1 MATSSLAYILD
12 SSDAAKAALQEKLHT
27 GGVEVGT
34 IGRVTAEVGGEDQE
48 RVDLV
53 AFNKAGEERVLI
65 EAKFWANLTKNQPVT
80 YLKRLPEDDKS
91 AVLLFL
97 APEKR
102 LHTLWPQLRREARKG
117 GFELVGEHEAGG
129 LRTATIAGSN
139 RHLMLTSWRALL
151 CAMESRAGL
160 AGDVPA
166 GEDIRQLKGLCGR
179 EDSDAFLP
187 LRSDELGPDV
197 PRRLRDLK
205 KLVDDAT
212 AKACEKEF
220 AEIGQHPESAS
231 SDYFGKYFYLGSKDE
246 GVWATAWF
254 GVSYSRWRSDG
265 YPLWI
270 EFNIK
275 RWADTILVEEI
286 ERKLGYRER
295 WLDLPVG
302 REYKDVLK
310 AVVKGLRLHADRLAG
325 KTSDVEWAAHRK
337 QAG

>member
-12 SSDAAKAALQEKLHT
+12 SSDAAKTALQEMLHT
-27 GGVEVGT
+27 GGADVGT
-34 IGRVTAEVGGEDQE
+34 IARVADEVVGEDQE

-53 AFNKAGEERVLI
+53 AYNEAGEKRVLI
-65 EAKFWANLTKNQPVT
+65 EAKFWAHLTENQPGT
-80 YLKRLPEDDKS
+80 YLKRLPKDDKP

-117 GFELVGEHEAGG
+117 RFELVEREAGD

-151 CAMESRAGL
+151 CAMEYRAGR
-160 AGDVPA
+160 AGDVPT
-166 GEDIRQLKGLCGR
+166 GEDIRQLKGLCDR

-187 LRSDELGPDV
+187 IRADELGPEV

-205 KLVDDAT
+205 KLVDDAI
-212 AKACEKEF
+212 AKACKKGL
-220 AEIGQHPESAS
+220 AEIGQRPGSVG

-254 GVSYSRWRSDG
+254 GVDYSRWRSDG

-270 EFNIK
+270 DFNIR
-275 RWADTILVEEI
+275 RWEDTMLMEEVEQ
-286 ERKLGYRER
+286 KLGYRER

-302 REYKDVLK
+302 REYEDVLN
-310 AVVKGLRLHADRLAG
+310 AVVDGLRRHADRLAG
-325 KTSDVEWAAHRK
+325 KTSDAEWARNRK